1 MATTSGPLLSFDARQ
16 SLGKTIVYSSWKG
29 ISYARRWV
37 QPANPKTAAQT
48 DTRNTFK
55 WLMAVWTYMPALVQE
70 SWNAYAEGQPMTG
83 RNALAK
89 FNVAQLKN
97 DADLTDFLFAPSAKS
112 GPIDGGVV
120 VTPGAGQLSI
130 AITAP
135 TLPVGWTIV
144 AGRAAVVRQQD
155 PQTGVLYTVTAGED
169 LTAAYAVVLTGL
181 TAAVVYRVGA
191 WFKYQK
197 PDLSFAYGRA
207 TMTVGTPA

>member
-37 QPANPKTAAQT
+37 LPANPKTAAQT

-55 WLMAVWTYMPALVQE
+55 WLMAVWTFMPAAVQE

-112 GPIDGGVV
+112 GPIDGGMT
-120 VTPGAGQLSI
+120 VTPGAGQLTI
-130 AITAP
+130 ALTAP

-144 AGRAAVVRQQD
+144 QAVAAAIRQQD
-155 PQTGVLYTVTAGED
+155 PQTGTLYTVTAGTD
-169 LTAAYAVVLTGL
+169 ATTPYSIVLTGL
-181 TAAVVYRVGA
+181 TAAQVHRVGG

-207 TMTVGTPA
+207 TMSVGTPT

>member
-16 SLGKTIVYSSWKG
+16 SLGKTIVYSTWKG

-37 QPANPKTAAQT
+37 LPANPKTAAQT

-55 WLMAVWTYMPALVQE
+55 WLMSVWTFMPAIVQE

-112 GPIDGGVV
+112 GPIDGGIV
-120 VTPGAGQLSI
+120 VTPGAGQLSV
-130 AITAP
+130 ALTAP

-144 AGRAAVVRQQD
+144 AGRAAAIRQQD
-155 PQTGVLYTVTAGED
+155 PQTGVLYTVTAAED
-169 LTAAYAVVLTGL
+169 LTTPYAAVLTGL
-181 TAAVVYRVGA
+181 TAGQVHRVGA

-207 TMTVGTPA
+207 TMTVGTPT